1 MTLPTLTLGSLKR
14 RPPPPTLYHYTSIEG
29 LCGILEKKYVWATVI
44 NYLNDSQEFQEAVDI
59 LKTVIREKKANPP
72 VENYEELYEN
82 LEHDIEHLQETP
94 ICVFSL
100 SEDGNVLSQW
110 RGYCREGA
118 GNSIGFSSHFF
129 NSNYGR
135 TGRGLFACEYKPEQ
149 QKLILGTLL
158 DELCAI
164 NLQLNESP
172 NPDLF
177 RSMFAERFA
186 QVAPLIKHQKFAEEK
201 EWRLIIEAS
210 RDNLFYRPGHSMLMP
225 YSRISLREVPFPS
238 QSVIN
243 EIFIGPTSHPDL
255 AQNAL
260 EGLCK
265 FAEFNWLAEC
275 EVHYCNIPYRQL

>member
-1 MTLPTLTLGSLKR
+1 
-14 RPPPPTLYHYTSIEG
+14 
-29 LCGILEKKYVWATVI
+29 
-44 NYLNDSQEFQEAVDI
+44 
-59 LKTVIREKKANPP
+59 
-72 VENYEELYEN
+72 
-82 LEHDIEHLQETP
+82 
-94 ICVFSL
+94 
-100 SEDGNVLSQW
+100 
-110 RGYCREGA
+110 
-118 GNSIGFSSHFF
+118 
-129 NSNYGR
+129 
-135 TGRGLFACEYKPEQ
+135 
-149 QKLILGTLL
+149 
-158 DELCAI
+158 
-164 NLQLNESP
+164 
-172 NPDLF
+172 
-177 RSMFAERFA
+177 MFAERFA